1 MMSLDLLSFELMA
14 SALAVAVGAWVQ
26 GSVGFGSALV
36 AAPVLALLAP
46 QLVPGPLIFSSLG
59 LSFAAAMR
67 EHGSIDRRGV
77 LLSSLGRLPGVV
89 LGGAALAWLSTET
102 MGLVFGTVVLVG
114 VALSVS
120 GLRVAMTTGNLLGTG
135 FLSGVMGTMTSIGG
149 PPIALLYQHSDGPAL
164 RSTLNATFTLGSL
177 MSLPALAWAGH
188 FGQKQLVEGLV
199 LMPAMVLGFAL
210 SGSSRSY
217 LDQGR
222 TRAAV
227 LAVAALSAA
236 AVLLK
241 PLVGK

>member
-89 LGGAALAWLSTET
+89 LGGAALAW
-102 MGLVFGTVVLVG
+102 
-114 VALSVS
+114 
-120 GLRVAMTTGNLLGTG
+120 
-135 FLSGVMGTMTSIGG
+135 
-149 PPIALLYQHSDGPAL
+149 
-164 RSTLNATFTLGSL
+164 
-177 MSLPALAWAGH
+177 AGH